1 MMLVGQRNKHGIGHL
16 APSRR
21 WMSTIAVIIKRQLL
35 FNMYHSNGTRWSQYN
50 PILANPTQL
59 FHPIQTPSYPTFD
72 PRWSSTSRCG
82 ECRRRR
88 RLRRAFRRPHGASGT
103 RVCFTTSPP
112 PFSSKFHFPSPS
124 RSLSIHS
131 QSCVSFFLV
140 VPAAGRFPGESG
152 PIDAGPG
159 RQHAAAEW
167 RGLCT

>member
-1 MMLVGQRNKHGIGHL
+1 MLVGQRNKHGIGHL

-72 PRWSSTSRCG
+72 PRWSSTLKMRRVPPTPPLAPRFSPTTRCFWYAG
-82 ECRRRR
+82 
-88 RLRRAFRRPHGASGT
+88 LLYHIS
-103 RVCFTTSPP
+103 TSLLLQV
-112 PFSSKFHFPSPS
+112 SLSIPS